1 MGQHSASKRLELG
14 RRLQTAIALLQ
25 DEQDDRADV
34 ALGAILSNW
43 PGEPNALHFQGILRH
58 RQGRSAEGVA
68 LIRRALQVVPKDPG
82 VWNNLGNVLVE
93 SQQLDDAAQAYRSS
107 VAAAPGQPAS
117 ADALNN
123 LGTVLRR
130 QLDWTG
136 AEQAYRDALAL
147 RPDFVGAWYNLSL
160 TLLGQGRVPEGLEA
174 NSKAITLS
182 PRDMQPRNQVIRAL
196 LLLGERDQAAQL
208 YREWL
213 AAEPDNPVAQHQ
225 LAACLGQDTPA
236 RASDAYVEEVFDSFS
251 SSFDV
256 KLEQLGYRAPTLV
269 AEALQQAAGEPAA
282 ALDICDAGCGTGLC
296 GPLLRPW
303 AHKLAGCDLS
313 VGMLRQA
320 KPRRCYDALHKAE
333 LVHYLQ
339 TQPGSFDAVVSADT
353 LCYFGPLEQVAAAAT
368 SSLRPGGWLIFTV
381 EALPDGCA
389 EPHQLQTNGRYAHEA
404 GYLRRVL
411 PAAGFNE
418 PVMRHDRLRMEGGK
432 AVMGWLVTARRP
444 GAVT

>member
-1 MGQHSASKRLELG
+1 MGQSASKRLDLG
-14 RRLQTAIALLQ
+14 RRLQVAMNLLRDEQLEQAEVALAALLVQ
-25 DEQDDRADV
+25 
-34 ALGAILSNW
+34 W

-58 RQGRSAEGVA
+58 TQGRSAEGAV
-68 LIRRALQVVPKDPG
+68 LIRQALAALPNEPG
-82 VWNNLGNVLVE
+82 IWNNLGNVLVE
-93 SQQLDDAAQAYRSS
+93 SQQLDEAVEAYRRS
-107 VAAAPGQPAS
+107 VAAAAGLPAS

-123 LGTVLRR
+123 LGTVLRKR
-130 QLDWTG
+130 LDWAA

-147 RPDFVGAWYNLSL
+147 RPDFVSAWYNLSL

-174 NSKAITLS
+174 NSRAITLS

-213 AAEPDNPVAQHQ
+213 AAEPDNPVARHQ
-225 LAACLGQDTPA
+225 LAACLGQDTPV
-236 RASDAYVEEVFDSFS
+236 RASDAYVEEVFDSFA

-256 KLEQLGYRAPTLV
+256 KLEQLGYRAPGLV
-269 AEALQQAAGEPAA
+269 AEALQQAAGEAKA
-282 ALDICDAGCGTGLC
+282 SLDICDAGCGTGLC

-303 AHKLAGCDLS
+303 ARMLSGCDLS

-320 KPRRCYDALHKAE
+320 KPRRCYDLLHKAE

-339 TQPGSFDAVVSADT
+339 TQPSAFDAVVSADT
-353 LCYFGPLEQVAAAAT
+353 LCYFGPLEQVAEAAAT
-368 SSLRPGGWLIFTV
+368 ALRPGGWLIFTV

-389 EPHQLQTNGRYAHEA
+389 DPHQLQTNGRYAHEA

-411 PAAGFNE
+411 TSAGFNA
-418 PVMRHDRLRMEGGK
+418 PVLRHERLRMEGGK
-432 AVMGWLVTARRP
+432 AVMGWLVAARRP
-444 GAVT
+444 GVAA